1 MEDFSDQGGLIVE
14 KTRLRKLGLANLKW
28 LQEHPELKEQKEHKI
43 SQTLFNDPCW
53 KNAKTIAITKPL
65 AFEFDTHIIL
75 HRGWQE
81 GKQMLMPI
89 TGKNRTLTFHTVTPE
104 TVFEKTAFG
113 VEEPQDASAVS
124 NEIIDLV
131 VVPGIVFTHDGFRI
145 GFGGGFY
152 DRFLK
157 HYQGET
163 CSLVFS
169 EQIQE
174 DWQAE
179 TFDLPVKRLFIS

>member
-1 MEDFSDQGGLIVE
+1 MEKVRI
-14 KTRLRKLGLANLKW
+14 RKLGLANLKW
-28 LQEHPELKEQKEHKI
+28 LQEHPKLKEQKEQII
-43 SQTLFNDPCW
+43 SQTLFNDLCW
-53 KNAKTIAITKPL
+53 KNAETIAITKSL
-65 AFEFDTHIIL
+65 GFEFNTHIL
-75 HRGWQE
+75 LNKGWQE

-89 TGKNRTLTFHTVTPE
+89 AGKDRVLTFHKITPKTIFE
-104 TVFEKTAFG
+104 TTEFG
-113 VEEPQDASAVS
+113 VEEPLEALAVS
-124 NEIIDLV
+124 DEQIDLL
-131 VVPGIVFTHDGFRI
+131 VVPGIVFTHDGFRV

-174 DWQAE
+174 NWPVED
-179 TFDLPVKRLFIS
+179 FDLPVKRLFIS